1 MVNDDRWPVD
11 SDVVV
16 RCCGLPGRLP
26 VRPTCFFVNHA
37 SHRDARCGPA
47 GLPFC
52 RARPTRPEEMLS
64 CYFHGAAVSRRSGHG
79 AVY

>member
-11 SDVVV
+11 SDFVV
-16 RCCGLPGRLP
+16 RLP

-37 SHRDARCGPA
+37 RHRDARCGPA

-64 CYFHGAAVSRRSGHG
+64 CYFHGAAHG
-79 AVY
+79 AAVTVT

>member
-1 MVNDDRWPVD
+1 MNGQRAVD

-37 SHRDARCGPA
+37 SHRADQQACRFA
-47 GLPFC
+47 GLGQPGPGKCSAVTFKVQ
-52 RARPTRPEEMLS
+52 L
-64 CYFHGAAVSRRSGHG
+64 FHGAAVT
-79 AVY
+79 VT